1 MNPNPLSLRTAVS
14 IREFTAMTG
23 LGRTSTY
30 REIREGRLK
39 VRKVGRRTLIPM
51 EEVTAWMNE
60 LQRVDPKAA

>member
-1 MNPNPLSLRTAVS
+1 MNAPTLPLRAAVS

-39 VRKVGRRTLIPM
+39 VRKAGRRTLIPM
-51 EEVTAWMNE
+51 EEVTAWMNT
-60 LQRVDPKAA
+60 LQRVDPQVA